1 MKVKTLASKDIR
13 KFWDLNFI
21 TDHLVIFI
29 LGEES
34 LNGKKF
40 IKGLKGVYYDRD
52 ASINSVFPS
61 DVN

>member
-40 IKGLKGVYYDRD
+40 IKSLKGVYYDRD

>member
-1 MKVKTLASKDIR
+1 MKVKTLASIDIG
-13 KFWDLNFI
+13 KSWNLNFI

-40 IKGLKGVYYDRD
+40 IKKPKRSLLQLGCLY
-52 ASINSVFPS
+52 
-61 DVN
+61 